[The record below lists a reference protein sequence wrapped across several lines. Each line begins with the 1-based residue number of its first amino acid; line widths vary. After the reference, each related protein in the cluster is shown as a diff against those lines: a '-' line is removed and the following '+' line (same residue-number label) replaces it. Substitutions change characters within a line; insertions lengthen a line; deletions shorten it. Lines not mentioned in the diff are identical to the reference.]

1 MQLLNTNNLKQIA
14 LLSLIVVLGLSILN
28 RFSVF
33 VPSVLAAATLYILI
47 RHWYIVLV
55 GYWIFGV
62 ESFVFW
68 GVLTG
73 VFSIVP
79 IVGCALVWVPICI
92 YMVMEG
98 DTANAI
104 WLAVYSFVVTGGVDN
119 VLRFTI
125 LDKIGDVH
133 PIITTIGII
142 IGVPMFGFMGFI
154 FGPLLVSYLLL
165 LVKIYRVEFTD
176 HKPRSDNPVRRGKTT

>member
-1 MQLLNTNNLKQIA
+1 MR
-14 LLSLIVVLGLSILN
+14 LSS
-28 RFSVF
+28 
-33 VPSVLAAATLYILI
+33 
-47 RHWYIVLV
+47 
-55 GYWIFGV
+55 
-62 ESFVFW
+62 
-68 GVLTG
+68 
-73 VFSIVP
+73 
-79 IVGCALVWVPICI
+79 
-92 YMVMEG
+92 
-98 DTANAI
+98 AI